1 MELKPEDLEVS
12 MYPDTPRTGMQ
23 AGTVNGIK
31 LTHKPTGIVIIA
43 DTERSQ
49 HKNRNKALEQLRER
63 LKDIK

>member
-1 MELKPEDLEVS
+1 